1 MATRRRHLPAP
12 RSSRFHSRL
21 LKARHW
27 SAEPGL
33 RRPTGDCRICFA
45 TSHPLSPRLI
55 PASSNW
61 TYADPAFEVVL
72 TFGENMDQ
80 TSQPLPAD
88 FVIDIDGVEK
98 TPDTVTWDSATELS
112 LDYNEAVLGPTV
124 VRCRYSKINPDFES
138 ALFEKVTPF
147 DILVTAP

>member
-1 MATRRRHLPAP
+1 M
-12 RSSRFHSRL
+12 
-21 LKARHW
+21 
-27 SAEPGL
+27 
-33 RRPTGDCRICFA
+33 GDCPICFA
-45 TSHPLSPRLI
+45 TSQPLLPRLI

-61 TYADPAFEVVL
+61 TYADPALDVVL

-88 FVIDIDGVEK
+88 FVLDVDGVAK

-112 LDYNEAVLGPTV
+112 VEYSEVALGPTA
-124 VRCRYSKINPDFES
+124 VRCRYSTINPDFES